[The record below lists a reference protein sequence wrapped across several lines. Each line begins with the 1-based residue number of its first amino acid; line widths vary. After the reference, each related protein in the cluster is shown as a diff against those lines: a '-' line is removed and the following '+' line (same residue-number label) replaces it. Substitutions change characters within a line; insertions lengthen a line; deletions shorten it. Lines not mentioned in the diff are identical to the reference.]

1 MSVAALPVRPTARP
15 QPPTVTVTIDI
26 ALGAEGL
33 SPPARHLLA
42 LVRDL
47 VDTSGGQVR
56 MTPALVPAPRAP
68 LPDPDTVVVRAGSR
82 EVALDGTP
90 VRLTRLEYDLLLFLA
105 RHPRQVF
112 TRNQLLRHV
121 WGYEHAVERTVD
133 VHVRRLRGK
142 IGAHVPVVTT
152 VYGVGYRLADEARLT
167 ILPED

>member
-1 MSVAALPVRPTARP
+1 MSVAALPMRPPARP

-47 VDTSGGQVR
+47 VDTGGGQVR

-68 LPDPDTVVVRAGSR
+68 EPDPETVVVRAGSR
-82 EVALDGTP
+82 EVALDGAP

-112 TRNQLLRHV
+112 SRNQLLRHV

-133 VHVRRLRGK
+133 VHVRRLRSK
-142 IGAHVPVVTT
+142 VGAHVPVVTT
-152 VYGVGYRLADEARLT
+152 VYGVGYRLADEARLR
-167 ILPED
+167 ILPDD